1 MTIQTY
7 IIDAFTN
14 TAFKGNPAGVCLLE
28 SAIDEKLMQSIAAEL
43 NLSETAFLIKN
54 HNLANTYHIRYFTP
68 QVEIA
73 FCGHATLA
81 SSKFLQ
87 VEENL
92 TEVTFQTNRNLT
104 IPVMLANGIIKMNFP
119 IYHLESYKATESIFE
134 GLGIT
139 KYLSSGYVKEL
150 DMAVI
155 EVADADIVR
164 NLNPNFNTL
173 LNDRSGIKILVIT
186 AISDKQEYDFISRA
200 FCPWAGVNEDPVT
213 GSAHSILSY
222 YWKNKLNKTSF
233 HAYQASKRGGS
244 MQINVLNEYATEVIG
259 EAVIIF
265 KGEITV

>member
-7 IIDAFTN
+7 IIDAFTD

-28 SAIDEKLMQSIAAEL
+28 SAIDETLMQSIAAEL

-54 HNLANTYHIRYFTP
+54 HNLQNTYHIRYFTP
-68 QVEIA
+68 QLEIA

-81 SSKFLQ
+81 SSKLMQ
-87 VEENL
+87 VKEKL
-92 TEVTFQTNRNLT
+92 TEVTFQTHHNLT

-119 IYHLESYKATESIFE
+119 IYYLETYKATESIFE

-139 KYLSSGYVKEL
+139 KYVSTGYAKEL

-173 LNDRSGIKILVIT
+173 LNDRSRIKELVIT
-186 AISDKQEYDFISRA
+186 AVSDNPEYDFISRC

-213 GSAHSILSY
+213 GAAHSVLSG
-222 YWKNKLNKTSF
+222 YWKNKLNKNSLS
-233 HAYQASKRGGS
+233 AYQASKRGGS
-244 MQINVLNEYATEVIG
+244 MQINILNEYSIEVIG
-259 EAVIIF
+259 EAVIIL
-265 KGEITV
+265 KGEITA